1 MKSKRNII
9 ILVIIVVTTIVLGV
23 TVFTISNKNENISNE
38 ETKNETVSEDI
49 DEGTIE
55 FLNAI
60 AGIKAE
66 NIEIIN
72 NPVVGVKGKIIA
84 PEESIVN
91 GINYFLKSTNN
102 EKMKNLEININ
113 NKSIDLYVNYVV
125 TDTFTTPI
133 KVSITPTLNDNKD
146 LVINIE
152 EVKILDLKL
161 ANFLV
166 NLALKTFVKDWFN
179 DSNMKV
185 EYEKSRVII
194 DKENFQGIKIDSIL
208 VNNDGI
214 SLDVVIDATK
224 IVK

>member
-1 MKSKRNII
+1 MKNKRNII
-9 ILVIIVVTTIVLGV
+9 ILVIIVSITIISGII
-23 TVFTISNKNENISNE
+23 VFTLSNKNENVSNE
-38 ETKNETVSEDI
+38 DITNEIVKE
-49 DEGTIE
+49 ELGQGAVE

-72 NPVVGVKGKIIA
+72 SPVIGVKGKIVA
-84 PEESIVN
+84 TETSIVN
-91 GINYFLKSTNN
+91 GINYFLKNTNN
-102 EKMKNLEININ
+102 DKMKNLQIDIN
-113 NKSIDLYVNYVV
+113 NDSIDLYVNYVV

-133 KVSITPTLNDNKD
+133 KVSITPALNDNKD

-185 EYEKSRVII
+185 EYEKSKVII
-194 DKENFQGIKIDSIL
+194 DKENFEGINIDSIL

-214 SLDVVIDATK
+214 SLEVIIDAAK
-224 IVK
+224 IMK

>member
-1 MKSKRNII
+1 MKNKRNII
-9 ILVIIVVTTIVLGV
+9 ILVIIVSITIISGII
-23 TVFTISNKNENISNE
+23 VFTLSNKNENVSNE
-38 ETKNETVSEDI
+38 DITNEIVKE
-49 DEGTIE
+49 ELGQGAVE

-72 NPVVGVKGKIIA
+72 SPVIGVKGKIVA
-84 PEESIVN
+84 TETSIVN
-91 GINYFLKSTNN
+91 GINYFLKNTNN
-102 EKMKNLEININ
+102 DKMKNLQIDIN
-113 NKSIDLYVNYVV
+113 NDSIDLYVNYVV

-133 KVSITPTLNDNKD
+133 KVSITPALNDNKD

-185 EYEKSRVII
+185 EYEKSKVII
-194 DKENFQGIKIDSIL
+194 DKENFEGINIDSIL
-208 VNNDGI
+208 VSNDGI
-214 SLDVVIDATK
+214 SLDVIIDAAK
-224 IVK
+224 IMK

>member
-9 ILVIIVVTTIVLGV
+9 ILVIIVVITIVLGV

-102 EKMKNLEININ
+102 EKMKNLEIDIN

>member
-9 ILVIIVVTTIVLGV
+9 ILVIIVVITIVLGV

-38 ETKNETVSEDI
+38 ETKNETVSEEMDQ
-49 DEGTIE
+49 GTIE

-102 EKMKNLEININ
+102 EKMKNLEIDIN

-146 LVINIE
+146 WVINIE

>member
-1 MKSKRNII
+1 MKNKRNII
-9 ILVIIVVTTIVLGV
+9 ILVIIVSITIISGII
-23 TVFTISNKNENISNE
+23 VFTLSNKNENVSNE
-38 ETKNETVSEDI
+38 DITNEIVKE
-49 DEGTIE
+49 ELGQGAVE

-72 NPVVGVKGKIIA
+72 SPVIGVKGRIVA
-84 PEESIVN
+84 TETSIVN
-91 GINYFLKSTNN
+91 GINYFLKNTNN
-102 EKMKNLEININ
+102 DKMKNLQIDIN
-113 NKSIDLYVNYVV
+113 NDSIDLYVNYVV

-133 KVSITPTLNDNKD
+133 KVSITPALNDNKD

-185 EYEKSRVII
+185 EYEKSKVII
-194 DKENFQGIKIDSIL
+194 DKENFEGINIDSIL
-208 VNNDGI
+208 VSNDGI
-214 SLDVVIDATK
+214 SLDVIIDAAK
-224 IVK
+224 IMK

>member
-1 MKSKRNII
+1 MKNKRNII
-9 ILVIIVVTTIVLGV
+9 ILVIIVSITIISGII
-23 TVFTISNKNENISNE
+23 VFTLSNKNENVSNE
-38 ETKNETVSEDI
+38 DITNEIVKE
-49 DEGTIE
+49 ELGQGAVE

-72 NPVVGVKGKIIA
+72 SPVIGVKGKIVA
-84 PEESIVN
+84 TETSIVN
-91 GINYFLKSTNN
+91 GINYFLKNTNN
-102 EKMKNLEININ
+102 DKMKNLQIDIN
-113 NKSIDLYVNYVV
+113 NDSIGLYVNYVV

-133 KVSITPTLNDNKD
+133 KVSITPALNDNKD

-185 EYEKSRVII
+185 EYEKSKVII
-194 DKENFQGIKIDSIL
+194 DKENFEGINIDSIL
-208 VNNDGI
+208 VSNDGI
-214 SLDVVIDATK
+214 SLDVIIDAAK
-224 IVK
+224 IMK

>member
-9 ILVIIVVTTIVLGV
+9 ILVIIVVITIVLGV

-38 ETKNETVSEDI
+38 ETKNETVSEEMDQ
-49 DEGTIE
+49 GTIE

-102 EKMKNLEININ
+102 EKMKNLEIDIN